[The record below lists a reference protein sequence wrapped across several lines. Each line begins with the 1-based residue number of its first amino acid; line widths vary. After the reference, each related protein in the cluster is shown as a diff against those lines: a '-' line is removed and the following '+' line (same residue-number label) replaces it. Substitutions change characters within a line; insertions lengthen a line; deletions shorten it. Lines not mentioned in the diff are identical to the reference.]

1 MSDASL
7 GSGGESVE
15 ASSNVE
21 ANEGR
26 ESTLTC
32 PYCGEVYGCERSRS
46 VCQASHFEGSG
57 SVSRVPDSK
66 SRKKNIVD
74 DWKEGSNY
82 E

>member
-21 ANEGR
+21 AEGGG

-32 PYCGEVYGCERSRS
+32 PYCGEVYGCVKSRS

-57 SVSRVPDSK
+57 SVSRVPNSK
-66 SRKKNIVD
+66 SKKKNIVD
-74 DWKEGSNY
+74 EWKKS
-82 E
+82 